1 MRNNVIIFFSGICII
16 FALLQIND
24 ADAHIWVSAYLIP
37 FVLSIFTYFNYKFT
51 FYIFISLIYLLIGVY
66 IYFNSNETAVMNILS
81 EKNNE
86 SLGLLFC
93 SIWIGILHLYNKIDP
108 DQ

>member
-1 MRNNVIIFFSGICII
+1 MKNKLIILSSIIFIC
-16 FALLQIND
+16 FALLQVND
-24 ADAHIWVSAYLIP
+24 TDAYIWILAYLIP
-37 FVLSIFTYFNYKFT
+37 AILSIFTYFNYKFT